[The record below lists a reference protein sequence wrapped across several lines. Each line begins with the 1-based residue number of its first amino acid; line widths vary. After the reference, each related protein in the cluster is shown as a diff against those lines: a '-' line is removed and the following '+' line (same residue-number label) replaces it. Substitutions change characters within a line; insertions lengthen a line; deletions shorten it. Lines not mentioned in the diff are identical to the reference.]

1 MDTSR
6 GIVFA
11 LAIAAVMAVAVL
23 PCSAAEKDK
32 KDGQSIWTEDE
43 QREPGPG
50 RGGLPPGPRKVELT
64 DEEISRILESLKQ
77 RDPKAAEDLTKLRSK
92 NPEQFMDELRTHARE
107 EFGKVI
113 GERIEKWREQRRNEF
128 LEWLQKTLPGEA
140 EELAKIKERNPD
152 LYGKKYDLAW
162 RNYGRIFEEKGRNP
176 ELANVLIEDLKLKK
190 REDEL
195 VGKIKACTD
204 KKEKEQLEAELGQV
218 AGNRYDLILRRKQIA
233 YEWLLKRL
241 DELQNRVKE
250 SRAEM
255 LKFQDPKVKTE
266 NVKQRTKDLLEKKE
280 GFRWD

>member
-6 GIVFA
+6 GIVLA
-11 LAIAAVMAVAVL
+11 LAIAAVMAVALL
-23 PCSAAEKDK
+23 PCPAAEKDK
-32 KDGQSIWTEDE
+32 RDGQSIWTED
-43 QREPGPG
+43 QPREPGPG
-50 RGGLPPGPRKVELT
+50 RGGPPGPRRVELT
-64 DEEISRILESLKQ
+64 DEEIGRILESLKQ
-77 RDPKAAEDLTKLRSK
+77 RDPKTAEELTKLREK
-92 NPEQFMDELRTHARE
+92 DPEKFMDELRRHARD

-128 LEWLQKTLPGEA
+128 LEWLQKTLPDEA
-140 EELAKIKERNPD
+140 EELAKSKETNPD
-152 LYGKKYDLAW
+152 LYGKKYDIAW

-195 VGKIKACTD
+195 VGKIKACTNQ
-204 KKEKEQLEAELGQV
+204 KEKEKLDAELEQV

-241 DELQNRVKE
+241 EELQNRVKE

-255 LKFQDPKVKTE
+255 LKYQDPKVKGE
-266 NVKQRTKDLLEKKE
+266 NVKQRKTDLLEQKK